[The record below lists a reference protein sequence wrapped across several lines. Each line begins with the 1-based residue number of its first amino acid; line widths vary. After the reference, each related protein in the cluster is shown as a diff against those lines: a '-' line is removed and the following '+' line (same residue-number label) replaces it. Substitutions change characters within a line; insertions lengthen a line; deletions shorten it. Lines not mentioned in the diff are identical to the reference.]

1 MNYTEEITNYYAR
14 LEKTIE
20 SLDKEALNQVMNL
33 LQDAYKK
40 ESRIYV
46 CGNGGSASTA
56 SHIMNDFNKGL
67 SYDQDKKWHLVCLND
82 NVATLMAIS
91 NDDSYDKVFSKQ
103 LEGNITKDDILLA
116 ISGSGNSK
124 NIIEAVKEAQ
134 KVGVKVVGMTG
145 YDGGKLYQMSDFNMH
160 VPINDMQ
167 ITEDIHLTFNHMMMS
182 VFYKKVAN
190 EK

>member
-56 SHIMNDFNKGL
+56 SHLMNDFNKGL
-67 SYDQDKKWHLVCLND
+67 SYDQEKKWHVVSLND

-124 NIIEAVKEAQ
+124 NIIEAVKE
-134 KVGVKVVGMTG
+134 VGMTG

>member
-56 SHIMNDFNKGL
+56 SHLMNDFNKGL
-67 SYDQDKKWHLVCLND
+67 SYDQEKKWHVVSLND

-134 KVGVKVVGMTG
+134 KVGAKVVGMTG

-160 VPINDMQ
+160 VPSMICKSLR
-167 ITEDIHLTFNHMMMS
+167 IFTLLLII
-182 VFYKKVAN
+182 
-190 EK
+190 